1 MSNKLRFNCR
11 LNENT
16 IHLIKKLSVDGDC
29 SQSEIISRAVKEYAE
44 KQYSPKSFTAV
55 TDTAAAVAGSIV
67 SGMEHRLNNRS
78 NQLLSS
84 MAIEIYILQRIVAE
98 NLDVDF
104 QKVLGYEDEA
114 RLAMTEKNR
123 LFELDE
129 IL

>member
-1 MSNKLRFNCR
+1 MSKSVICR
-11 LNENT
+11 IDSDAYQLA
-16 IHLIKKLSVDGDC
+16 KKLSLNNNC